1 MVVGTLSFLQKG
13 HTRRCSGHS
22 MQWISGIW
30 WWGHCL
36 SCKKV
41 KPEDAVDAV
50 FSRLVVYGGGDIVSD
65 TKRSKFMQ

>member
-41 KPEDAVDAV
+41 KPEDAV
-50 FSRLVVYGGGDIVSD
+50 FSRLVVYGGGDFVSD